1 MATYVAF
8 LRAINLGAKRKFPKD
23 DIVAATQA
31 AGFEEE
37 SRAVYTALT
46 ACFPIGSA
54 PLTYVR
60 IHQDTRCGLAAWQ
73 RVRFTYRPHYV
84 GNALVDKGK
93 LRIELAVPEA
103 KLITPIAEYDL
114 RVHEWEKQYS
124 LVLEDDERQLSLLK
138 LMPLEERQ
146 GRLREI
152 VVQGMQE
159 GKTYAAMKAAVL
171 SDVLQRKAGSGTDRK
186 SVV

>member
-1 MATYVAF
+1 MEAQGYTEV
-8 LRAINLGAKRKFPKD
+8 
-23 DIVAATQA
+23 
-31 AGFEEE
+31 
-37 SRAVYTALT
+37 SRAVFTALT

-60 IHQDTRCGLAAWQ
+60 IRQDTRCGLAAWQ

-84 GNALVDKGK
+84 GNALVDRGK
-93 LRIELAVPEA
+93 PRIELAVPEA
-103 KLITPIAEYDL
+103 KLTAALAEFDL

-124 LVLEDDERQLSLLK
+124 QVLEDDERQLSLLK

-152 VVQGMQE
+152 VAAGMQA
-159 GKTYAAMKAAVL
+159 GKTYAEMKASVL
-171 SDVLQRKAGSGTDRK
+171 SDLQQRKAGTGTASTPITANTPQVMSR
-186 SVV
+186 